1 MSDSGQQSG
10 GAETRQRNAGVTP
23 APAAQLDALTGL
35 RFFAALAVIMVH
47 AVNLAIRRDAGY
59 EQWAASAVSFFF
71 VLSGFILTYVYSER
85 LTWAKVPE
93 YLVARWARIW
103 PLHVVCLCCAAAV
116 YMYRGYLPWNLET
129 GWRFATNLLLVQSWI
144 PITGWPFSFN
154 GPAWSI
160 STELG
165 FYLAFP
171 VLLLAGRRQF
181 WPVFAVVTVVSLG
194 GLAWLQARCNAD
206 NNFWTLAS
214 EIGYCNPLIR
224 GFDFVVGMATGK
236 WFLWQQQATASSGLN
251 SVGNSAGSVW
261 RWGRD
266 TLAELLALGGVV
278 ALGWAASR
286 SGGLHAWLV
295 DRNWLLV
302 DYWSLCGGALVLPF
316 AGLIWVFAWSRGAF
330 AQLLSQPLLIWL
342 GEVSFAL
349 YLVQNI
355 VIRLIDP
362 QLEQLAL
369 PASVVVGGVI
379 AISLALAMLL
389 HVVVEL
395 PFRTVLRGCASGNW
409 TQVGSAL
416 QAIPGNLVSSGVL
429 LTAIALVGGSLG
441 MAQAEAAREKYRTRL
456 LRNQLVEQL
465 EGKSYERIEFD
476 REALLLTWS
485 SEERADGVEFT
496 LLWEV
501 QPSLARGRFVHVTD
515 PDGKI
520 VFQPPIEVELF
531 QGAEPGEWVTDRFVI
546 ARDKLPTEGKIGVG
560 FYDKYLGT
568 TPVRGEPLGMNGRR
582 LEIYRLSAGQAESSR
597 VRR

>member
-1 MSDSGQQSG
+1 
-10 GAETRQRNAGVTP
+10 
-23 APAAQLDALTGL
+23 
-35 RFFAALAVIMVH
+35 
-47 AVNLAIRRDAGY
+47 
-59 EQWAASAVSFFF
+59 
-71 VLSGFILTYVYSER
+71 
-85 LTWAKVPE
+85 
-93 YLVARWARIW
+93 
-103 PLHVVCLCCAAAV
+103 
-116 YMYRGYLPWNLET
+116 
-129 GWRFATNLLLVQSWI
+129 
-144 PITGWPFSFN
+144 
-154 GPAWSI
+154 
-160 STELG
+160 
-165 FYLAFP
+165 
-171 VLLLAGRRQF
+171 
-181 WPVFAVVTVVSLG
+181 
-194 GLAWLQARCNAD
+194 
-206 NNFWTLAS
+206 
-214 EIGYCNPLIR
+214 
-224 GFDFVVGMATGK
+224 
-236 WFLWQQQATASSGLN
+236 
-251 SVGNSAGSVW
+251 
-261 RWGRD
+261 
-266 TLAELLALGGVV
+266 
-278 ALGWAASR
+278 
-286 SGGLHAWLV
+286 
-295 DRNWLLV
+295 
-302 DYWSLCGGALVLPF
+302 
-316 AGLIWVFAWSRGAF
+316 
-330 AQLLSQPLLIWL
+330 
-342 GEVSFAL
+342 
-349 YLVQNI
+349 
-355 VIRLIDP
+355 
-362 QLEQLAL
+362 
-369 PASVVVGGVI
+369 VI

-520 VFQPPIEVELF
+520 VFQPPIEVDLF

-546 ARDKLPTEGKIGVG
+546 PRDKLPTEGKIGVG

-582 LEIYRLSAGQAESSR
+582 LEIYRLSAGQAESNR